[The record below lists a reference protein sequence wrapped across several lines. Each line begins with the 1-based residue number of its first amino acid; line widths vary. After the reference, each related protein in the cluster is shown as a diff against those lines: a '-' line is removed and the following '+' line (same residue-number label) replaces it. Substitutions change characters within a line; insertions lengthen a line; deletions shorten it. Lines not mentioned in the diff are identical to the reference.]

1 MKYLGKKS
9 LSSLLSGILHIS
21 WYVVLALSIIAVVMG
36 AIILFSTPVEDPAA
50 LGIAKVNFYIFS
62 ELKNDEDWQMIKNLP
77 LAVRIL
83 FLSYFGVIVT
93 LLLRVIKKTQHLF
106 NNFKNDIV
114 FNKNNVLI
122 ISKISKLLIGFSIL
136 TFDFSSLLAGIL
148 LLMLCEI
155 FKSGTALQEEYDLTV

>member
-9 LSSLLSGILHIS
+9 LSSLLSGILHLS
-21 WYVVLALSIIAVVMG
+21 WYIVLILSIIAVVMG
-36 AIILFSTPVEDPAA
+36 VIILFSTPIEDPAA

-62 ELKNDEDWQMIKNLP
+62 ELKNDKDWQMIENLP

-83 FLSYFGVIVT
+83 LLPYFGVIVA
-93 LLLRVIKKTQHLF
+93 LLLQILKKSQYLF
-106 NNFKNDIV
+106 INFKNDVV

-122 ISKISKLLIGFSIL
+122 ILKISKLLIGFSIL

-155 FKSGTALQEEYDLTV
+155 FKNGTALQEEHDLTV

>member
-9 LSSLLSGILHIS
+9 LSSLLSGILHLS
-21 WYVVLALSIIAVVMG
+21 WYIVLVLSIIAVVMG

-50 LGIAKVNFYIFS
+50 LGIAKVNFCIFS
-62 ELKNDEDWQMIKNLP
+62 ELKNDKDWQMIEKLP

-83 FLSYFGVIVT
+83 FLPYFGAIVV
-93 LLLRVIKKTQHLF
+93 LLLQIIKKSQHLF
-106 NNFKNDIV
+106 TNFKNDVV
-114 FNKNNVLI
+114 FNKSNVLT
-122 ISKISKLLIGFSIL
+122 ISKISKLLIGFSII

-155 FKSGTALQEEYDLTV
+155 FKNGTALQEEHDLTV

>member
-9 LSSLLSGILHIS
+9 LSSLLSGILHVS
-21 WYVVLALSIIAVVMG
+21 WYIVLALSIFAVVMG

-50 LGIAKVNFYIFS
+50 LGIARVNFHIFS
-62 ELKNDEDWQMIKNLP
+62 ELKNDKDWQMFKNLP
-77 LAVRIL
+77 LVVRIL
-83 FLSYFGVIVT
+83 FLPYFGVIAV
-93 LLLRVIKKTQHLF
+93 LLLRILKKSQRLF
-106 NNFKNDIV
+106 NNFKNDLV

-155 FKSGTALQEEYDLTV
+155 FKNGTALQEEHDLTI